1 MTPRWGAPLAIFAGL
16 LLLAGWLARGH
27 LPKAD
32 DSPSSLVGKP
42 APAFDLPHLHDPTQR
57 ASPQAWLGRVW
68 VLNVWASWC
77 APCKEEHPLLVALA
91 RQGGVTLVGLNFK
104 DDPRNAQE
112 WLRKLGNPYLATLA
126 TGPGDSGAGYGVHGL
141 PLTLVIDQAGV
152 VRHQHLGLLTP
163 ALWQQS
169 VLPVVQR
176 LAQHSQSCSAGGL
189 AMARQTVGPC

>member
-1 MTPRWGAPLAIFAGL
+1 MKSLKFLVPLGLFLVLVGFLYAGL
-16 LLLAGWLARGH
+16 GLNPREV
-27 LPKAD
+27 P
-32 DSPSSLVGKP
+32 SPLIDRP
-42 APAFDLPHLHDPTQR
+42 APAFSLPRLDDPGKSIRREDL
-57 ASPQAWLGRVW
+57 LGKVW